1 MKRIFLMLCGCML
14 FTSLS
19 FAQQDST
26 GMNGKNKS
34 AKKHNSST
42 STQNDTSKKDSSKKM
57 KRNDKKGGMNNNLDS
72 TATMER

>member
-1 MKRIFLMLCGCML
+1 MKRLFLMLCGCML

-26 GMNGKNKS
+26 GMNSKSKS
-34 AKKHNSST
+34 AKKHKST
-42 STQNDTSKKDSSKKM
+42 MSNQNDTSKKDSSRKM
-57 KRNDKKGGMNNNLDS
+57 KHSNKKGGMNNNIDS